1 MMTEDVK
8 RLLTVKDLFEIKA
21 IDGLKIV
28 AGEKGINNEITIVN
42 IIENPDAFDWLS
54 PNELLLST
62 GYIFKDNEELQN
74 RIIQELS
81 EINCAGLVV
90 KMKRYFDKLPQN
102 MIDKANELGLPLL
115 ELPFE
120 YTLSR
125 VISIINE
132 KASGR
137 YDLLN
142 RKTLDIHNLF
152 FRITLEGGGIERI
165 LSMLSETI
173 NNPIIFVNKD
183 WKLVDFTE
191 HIDNKVPLSYCLNLI
206 KNRPAFPKD
215 FIDSIPKNISEM
227 KKSIKRIYYLESME
241 INCRILPVAAAS
253 SIYGYIVVW
262 QSVSEL
268 TEFDYIILEQAST
281 NIALE
286 RIKAKEIE
294 EVKLKIRQDFFDD
307 LLTGKITSSE
317 TIQTLSEMH
326 GLNSNYMY
334 YCIVINIE
342 SEEFE
347 QYEDMVARRVKLENK
362 ARKCVDLVYDYANKA
377 DGGVTCFHR
386 NNRIIILIGQ
396 NTNRPTISVY
406 EAKQYANKVYT
417 ILEKQ
422 ISNSTFL
429 IGIGRQYEKIHS
441 LHKSFSEANESIR
454 LMQKFDDQGGISHF
468 EDHSVYH
475 FLDSNIKDMELE
487 EFFVKRLG
495 KIYEHDKLH
504 GTSYIIT
511 LENYFLNNLNI
522 SETAKA
528 MFLHRNTLI
537 YRIDKIKE
545 ILNSDL
551 KNSEELLQIQLAL
564 KIFRLLNKK
573 LRKES

>member
-1 MMTEDVK
+1 M
-8 RLLTVKDLFEIKA
+8 LTVKDLFEIKA

-28 AGEKGINNEITIVN
+28 AGEKGINNEIAIVN
-42 IIENPDAFDWLS
+42 IIENPEVFDWLS

-81 EINCAGLVV
+81 QINCAGLIV

-102 MIDKANELGLPLL
+102 MIDEANRLGLPLL

-152 FRITLEGGGIERI
+152 FRITLEGGGIDRI

-173 NNPIIFVNKD
+173 NNPIIFVNED

-191 HIDNKVPLSYCLNLI
+191 HMNNKVPLSYCLDLV
-206 KNRPAFPKD
+206 KNRPAFPKE
-215 FIDSIPKNISEM
+215 FVDSIPKNVSEM
-227 KKSIKRIYYLESME
+227 KKTIQRIYYLEDIE
-241 INCRILPVAAAS
+241 VNCRILPVAAAS
-253 SIYGYIVVW
+253 YIYGYIIVW
-262 QSVSEL
+262 QTVSEL
-268 TEFDYIILEQAST
+268 TEFDFIILEQAST

-317 TIQTLSEMH
+317 TIHTLSEMH
-326 GLNSNYMY
+326 GLHSNYMY
-334 YCIVINIE
+334 YCIVINIQ
-342 SEEFE
+342 SEELE
-347 QYEDMVARRVKLENK
+347 KYEDMVARRVSLENK
-362 ARKCVDLVYDYANKA
+362 ARKCVELIYDYANKA
-377 DGGVTCFHR
+377 DGEVTCIHR

-396 NTNRPTISVY
+396 HENRPAVSVN
-406 EAKQYANKVYT
+406 EAKQYTNNLYS
-417 ILEKQ
+417 ILNKQ
-422 ISNSTFL
+422 ISNSNFL
-429 IGIGRQYEKIHS
+429 IGIGRQYETIHS

-454 LMQKFDDQGGISHF
+454 LMQKFENSGGVSHF
-468 EDHSVYH
+468 EDHSIYH
-475 FLDSNIKDMELE
+475 FLDSNIKAPDLE
-487 EFFVKRLG
+487 EFFMKQLG
-495 KIYEHDKLH
+495 KIYEHDQLH

-511 LENYFLNNLNI
+511 LENYFQNNLNI

-537 YRIDKIKE
+537 YRIEKIKE

-573 LRKES
+573 LRLD